1 MKIAMIGTGYVGL
14 VSGTC
19 FAEMGNDVIC
29 VDNNTEK
36 IAMLHDNKIPIY
48 EPGLE
53 ELVKSNQESGRLIFS
68 TDIKSA
74 IENALVIFI
83 AVGTPTGDD
92 GSANLKYVYEVAASI
107 GKYINGY
114 KIIVDKST
122 VPIGTADK
130 VKEIICAE
138 QEKQGIEFEFDV
150 VSNPEFLKEGA
161 AIADFMRPDRV
172 VIGTDNV
179 RTAELM
185 KELYAPFV
193 KNGHP
198 ILSMDIKSA
207 EVTKYAANC
216 MLAARISFMNEIGK
230 MCEATGADVTKVR
243 QGIGMDSRIGMA
255 FLYAGLGYGGSCFPK
270 DVKAL
275 IKTFESIGI
284 PSELLSAIENINLNQ
299 RTIFLEKIYKHFEN
313 SLQGKTIAVWGLAF
327 KPNTDDVRE
336 APAITIIEELVKR
349 GVRIKVYDPQA
360 VKTARQLLGENNDNI
375 QYEKNQYDVLADADA
390 LLIITEW
397 NSFKRPDF
405 EKMKLLLK
413 TPVIFDGRNLYEP
426 LLMKNSD
433 FTYYSIGR

>member
-1 MKIAMIGTGYVGL
+1 MKIAMVGTGYVGL

-29 VDNNTEK
+29 VDNDANK
-36 IAMLHDNKIPIY
+36 VAMLNDNKIPIF

-53 ELVKSNQESGRLIFS
+53 ELVKNNRESGRLTFT
-68 TDIKSA
+68 TDIREA
-74 IENALVIFI
+74 IEKVLFIFI
-83 AVGTPTGDD
+83 AVGTPTSND
-92 GSANLKYVYEVAASI
+92 GSADLQYVCEVARTI

-130 VKEIICAE
+130 VRQIIADE
-138 QEKQGIEFEFDV
+138 QAIRGTKFEFDM

-161 AIADFMRPDRV
+161 AINDFMRPDRV

-179 RTAELM
+179 RTTELM

-198 ILSMDIKSA
+198 IINMDIKSA
-207 EVTKYAANC
+207 EITKYAANC
-216 MLAARISFMNEIGK
+216 MLAARISFMNELARI
-230 MCEATGADVTKVR
+230 CEASGADITKVR
-243 QGIGMDSRIGMA
+243 QGIGTDSRIGMA

-275 IKTFESIGI
+275 IKSFDTLGI
-284 PSELLSAIENINLNQ
+284 PSDLLKAIETTNMNQ
-299 RTIFLEKIYKHFEN
+299 RQLFLEKIKSRFA
-313 SLQGKTIAVWGLAF
+313 SIAGKTFAVWGLAF

-336 APAITIIEELVKR
+336 APAITIISELLECGAK
-349 GVRIKVYDPQA
+349 IQAYDPQA
-360 VKTARQLLGENNDNI
+360 IKTAKQLLNADEDKL
-375 QYEKNQYDVLADADA
+375 QYYTSQYDAVAGADA

-405 EKMKLLLK
+405 EKLK
-413 TPVIFDGRNLYEP
+413 ASLITPVIFDGRNLYEP
-426 LLMKNSD
+426 SSMEGLG
-433 FTYYSIGR
+433 FEYYSIGR

>member
-29 VDNNTEK
+29 VDKDAEKVKLLQNNR
-36 IAMLHDNKIPIY
+36 IPIY

-53 ELVKSNQESGRLIFS
+53 ELVKSNQANGRLSFT

-74 IENALVIFI
+74 IESSLFIFI
-83 AVGTPTGDD
+83 AVGTPTAAD
-92 GSANLKYVYEVAASI
+92 GSANLQYVHDVANTI

-122 VPIGTADK
+122 VPIGTAEQVRKIILAAQQK
-130 VKEIICAE
+130 VGNQA
-138 QEKQGIEFEFDV
+138 EFDM

-161 AIADFMRPDRV
+161 AIADFMKPDRV

-198 ILSMDIKSA
+198 IVTMDIKSA
-207 EVTKYAANC
+207 ETTKYAANC
-216 MLAARISFMNEIGK
+216 MLAVRISFMNEIAK
-230 MCEATGADVTKVR
+230 ICEATGADVTKVR
-243 QGIGMDSRIGMA
+243 EGIGTDSRIGRS

-275 IKTFESIGI
+275 LKSFETLDMH
-284 PSELLSAIENINLNQ
+284 SELLTAVENINYNQ
-299 RTIFLEKIYKHFEN
+299 RKLFIEKISQHFEQ
-313 SLQGKTIAVWGLAF
+313 SIQGKTIAVWGLAF

-336 APAITIIEELVKR
+336 APALTIIDFLLAQGAV
-349 GVRIKVYDPQA
+349 VQAYDPQA
-360 VKTARQLLGENNDNI
+360 ISTAREALGERENM
-375 QYEKNQYDVLADADA
+375 QYMHQQYDVLAGADA
-390 LLIITEW
+390 LVIVTEW

-405 EKMKLLLK
+405 DKIKALLNA
-413 TPVIFDGRNLYEP
+413 PVIFDGRNLYEP
-426 LLMKNSD
+426 SIMEKAG
-433 FTYYSIGR
+433 FQYYSIGR